1 MWYELQR
8 IIKPKGAIVL
18 FGNEP
23 FSSKVRCSNLSEY
36 KYDWKWVKNRA
47 TGFPNCNYRPMNKY
61 EDIMVFSKA
70 NASTG
75 GSKNSMVYYPQNLI
89 ESGKVKKTRLKGTD

>member
-1 MWYELQR
+1 
-8 IIKPKGAIVL
+8 
-18 FGNEP
+18 
-23 FSSKVRCSNLSEY
+23 
-36 KYDWKWVKNRA
+36 
-47 TGFPNCNYRPMNKY
+47 MNKY

-89 ESGKVKKTRLKGTD
+89 ESGKVKKTHLKGTD